1 MVKVGDTVRYLNS
14 VGGGVVT
21 RIDGKIAYVDDNGF
35 ETPFQ
40 VKELVVVLPAGEKK
54 PGGPNLMFDQKAFD
68 AGRGERKAEPKLEK
82 EVTVNSEP
90 TPLPPAPETA
100 HGDRLTISLAF
111 EPSNLKNL
119 AESTFNCVLV
129 NDSNYTL
136 QFYFAGRAPES
147 AEWHVIYQGDVQAN
161 ELIDLAQFSHSTLGR
176 IERVVF
182 QAIAF
187 KVGKEFEI
195 KDPIAVMRKLDL
207 TKFFK
212 LHCFRPGRFFD
223 EPVLEFPLISF
234 DRFEKQEQP
243 RLASPRKT
251 IKPNSNT
258 LRNGEGARKPKNK

>member
-40 VKELVVVLPAGEKK
+40 VKELVVVLPAGAQK
-54 PGGPNLMFDQKAFD
+54 PAGPNLMFDQKAFD
-68 AGRGERKAEPKLEK
+68 AGKKERKQKERLEK
-82 EVTVNSEP
+82 DVTPEP
-90 TPLPPAPETA
+90 VLKPVELPPAPETS
-100 HGDRLTISLAF
+100 HGDRITLSLAF

-119 AESTFNCVLV
+119 AESKFNCVLV

-136 QFYFAGRAPES
+136 QFYLAGRAPEA
-147 AEWHVIYQGDVQAN
+147 AEWNVIYQGDVQPN

-182 QAIAF
+182 QAIAY
-187 KVGKEFEI
+187 KHSKGFEI

-223 EPVLEFPLISF
+223 EPVLEFPLINS
-234 DRFEKQEQP
+234 DRFQRQ
-243 RLASPRKT
+243 S
-251 IKPNSNT
+251 
-258 LRNGEGARKPKNK
+258 

>member
-1 MVKVGDTVRYLNS
+1 MIKPGDTVRYLNS

-21 RIDGKIAYVDDNGF
+21 RVDGKIAYVDDQGF
-35 ETPFQ
+35 ETPCQ
-40 VKELVVVLPAGEKK
+40 VKELVVVLPAGHQKNPSGAK
-54 PGGPNLMFDQKAFD
+54 LMFDQSAFD
-68 AGRGERKAEPKLEK
+68 AGKADVRPEPKFAK
-82 EVTVNSEP
+82 DNTPEP

-100 HGDRLTISLAF
+100 HGDRLTLSLAF
-111 EPSNLKNL
+111 EPSDLKHL
-119 AESTFNCVLV
+119 SESNFNAVLV

-136 QFYFAGRAPES
+136 QFYLAGRAPEN
-147 AEWHVIYQGDVQAN
+147 AEWSIIYQGDVQPN

-187 KVGKEFEI
+187 TQGNGFEI

-223 EPVLEFPLISF
+223 EPVLEFPLINS
-234 DRFEKQEQP
+234 DRFQRQQ
-243 RLASPRKT
+243 S
-251 IKPNSNT
+251 
-258 LRNGEGARKPKNK
+258 